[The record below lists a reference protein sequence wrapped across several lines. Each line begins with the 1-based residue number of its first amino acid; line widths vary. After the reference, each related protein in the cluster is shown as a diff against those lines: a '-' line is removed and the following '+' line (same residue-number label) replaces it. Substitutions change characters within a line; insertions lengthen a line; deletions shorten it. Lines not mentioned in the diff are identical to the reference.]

1 VNGNRPIRALM
12 SLLLVGAAACTGAAA
27 QTSPSPGD
35 SPAASSSAS
44 SSGNDT
50 TIAAVG
56 DIACKS
62 LPSAHNRRCR
72 YNEVAKEIEQ
82 MKPAAFLALGDLQ
95 YLHGSYDDFKTYY
108 DRYFGPLK
116 SITRPVP
123 GNHET
128 YTLGMKGYFKY
139 FGAIARPH
147 GGWSYP
153 NTGGYYSY
161 NLGGWHFI
169 ALNSEACKGT
179 TWNPDLGRGVPIS
192 TNPIHTNGCGPG
204 SSMYAWLQQ
213 DLALHPN
220 SKFPCTVAYFHHPL
234 FAWWQYRETI
244 GMLGS
249 QPLYEALDKAG
260 VDVILNGHFHHYE
273 RWKPQDA
280 FGRPTPG
287 GPTEFVV
294 GTGGDT
300 YEQFPTDK
308 QPPAN
313 LAAYQAHS
321 FGVLKMTLH
330 PDSYDYAFVPAPGQ
344 RAYSDSGSAN
354 CT

>member
-1 VNGNRPIRALM
+1 
-12 SLLLVGAAACTGAAA
+12 
-27 QTSPSPGD
+27 
-35 SPAASSSAS
+35 
-44 SSGNDT
+44 
-50 TIAAVG
+50 
-56 DIACKS
+56 
-62 LPSAHNRRCR
+62 
-72 YNEVAKEIEQ
+72 
-82 MKPAAFLALGDLQ
+82 
-95 YLHGSYDDFKTYY
+95 
-108 DRYFGPLK
+108 
-116 SITRPVP
+116 
-123 GNHET
+123 
-128 YTLGMKGYFKY
+128 
-139 FGAIARPH
+139 
-147 GGWSYP
+147 
-153 NTGGYYSY
+153 
-161 NLGGWHFI
+161 
-169 ALNSEACKGT
+169 
-179 TWNPDLGRGVPIS
+179 
-192 TNPIHTNGCGPG
+192 
-204 SSMYAWLQQ
+204 
-213 DLALHPN
+213 
-220 SKFPCTVAYFHHPL
+220 
-234 FAWWQYRETI
+234 
-244 GMLGS
+244 MLGS